1 LVEVARDCHS
11 AILADIW
18 EQIHDFPARTADL
31 GQVVAKVGT
40 WSKEDQ
46 MNAEAVVR
54 MPDENKGVMLRGHP
68 MVFLVTGENTKH
80 TSMFDWTIP
89 AGFATGR
96 HVHRVQEETFYL
108 LEGECE
114 WHVGDRTIRATPGT
128 YLFIP
133 PGVPHNI
140 TNVKENAARVLMTVS
155 PPGHEHYFE
164 ELAELAAR
172 GVPDPKALAELRNRY
187 DTDQLSTLT
196 TRA

>member
-1 LVEVARDCHS
+1 MEDHMS
-11 AILADIW
+11 AD
-18 EQIHDFPARTADL
+18 
-31 GQVVAKVGT
+31 
-40 WSKEDQ
+40 
-46 MNAEAVVR
+46 AVIR
-54 MPDENKGVMLRGHP
+54 MPDEKKGVMLRGHP

-89 AGFATGR
+89 AGFATGL

-140 TNVKENAARVLMTVS
+140 TNVSEKPARVLMTVS

-164 ELAELAAR
+164 ELANLAAQ
-172 GVPDPKALAELRNRY
+172 GAPDPKALADLRDRY